1 MGALGANGA
10 EMSEAVRVMFVS
22 SHARLGGE
30 ENYLARLLEELG
42 PDWVTGVVALED
54 APFVER
60 LGAMGIPTEV
70 IPTSARAP
78 GLLRSALRLRG
89 ALRRSKPQVVHANGV
104 KAAVVC
110 AAATPAPASP

>member
-1 MGALGANGA
+1 
-10 EMSEAVRVMFVS
+10 MSDAVDVTFVS

-42 PDWVTGVVALED
+42 PDWIAGVVSLED

-60 LGAMGIPTEV
+60 LRAMNVQTEV

-78 GLLRSALRLRG
+78 GMLRSALRLR
-89 ALRRSKPQVVHANGV
+89 RS
-104 KAAVVC
+104 C
-110 AAATPAPASP
+110 AARSRKSCTRTASKQPSSARSRPWARASRSSG

>member
-1 MGALGANGA
+1 
-10 EMSEAVRVMFVS
+10 MSDAVDVTFVS

-42 PDWVTGVVALED
+42 PDWIAGVVSLED

-60 LGAMGIPTEV
+60 LRAMNVQTEV

-78 GLLRSALRLRG
+78 GMLRSALRLRRS
-89 ALRRSKPQVVHANGV
+89 LRRAKPQVVHANGV
-104 KAAVVC
+104 KAASS
-110 AAATPAPASP
+110 ARSRPWARASRSSG